1 MCVASK
7 LIPSLLH
14 SEERTNIQ
22 LSTVQC
28 PLLRPKPE
36 VGRPARYKHATP
48 LG

>member
-1 MCVASK
+1 MCVASI
-7 LIPSLLH
+7 LLPSLLR

-28 PLLRPKPE
+28 PLLQTKPE